1 MIDAIN
7 LFVFTFPSFFFSL
20 LFFLLFFS
28 FFLFSSF
35 CLFYKAIEK
44 EINIHNGSRDDS
56 QGKESSNSTDGDGP
70 GEPPSKRQ
78 RRGVEDSSSVCGAC
92 AADNLEVCVKCNV
105 GRSGRITNAM
115 KEGDTNT
122 AKAMERHQNLY
133 LHGHV
138 DVPGIL
144 RQPGTYFYQQ
154 QQ

>member
-1 MIDAIN
+1 M
-7 LFVFTFPSFFFSL
+7 
-20 LFFLLFFS
+20 
-28 FFLFSSF
+28 
-35 CLFYKAIEK
+35 FYKAIEK

-70 GEPPSKRQ
+70 GEPPSKR
-78 RRGVEDSSSVCGAC
+78 RRCGALDVVSTTGSTVC
-92 AADNLEVCVKCNV
+92 AACEAASLEVCVKCNV